1 MLRLYSCL
9 GAACGFS
16 ALLLAQTQVEVSA
29 PTVTGPI
36 AWTSK
41 APDPSHGYTF
51 NPTFLDLAA
60 KGYVE
65 EEFFIEGEATR
76 YDMARAAAPGSAWA
90 VVPATAIVLDSG
102 HRYKTR
108 IVVRRPI

>member
-51 NPTFLDLAA
+51 NLTFLDLAA

-65 EEFFIEGEATR
+65 EEFFIEGEANR
-76 YDMARAAAPGSAWA
+76 YDMARAAPGSTPA
-90 VVPATAIVLDSG
+90 PATASVLDSG
-102 HRYKTR
+102 HR
-108 IVVRRPI
+108 